1 MYIGHGLIVNAE
13 NPSSG
18 IRVTGLY
25 SMPFVGAVRP
35 G

>member
-1 MYIGHGLIVNAE
+1 MIVNAE
-13 NPSSG
+13 NPSAG
-18 IRVTGLY
+18 IKVTGLY